1 LTEDDE
7 MSKTERQQNRFI
19 LGVLVGGIGAY
30 LVTNGNIQLTI
41 VVALVAGIAA
51 AVLLK

>member
-1 LTEDDE
+1 

-19 LGVLVGGIGAY
+19 LGVLAGGVLTY
-30 LVTNGNIQLTI
+30 LVTNGNIPLTI
-41 VVALVAGIAA
+41 VVALVAGIAT